1 MCKQVGP
8 AKVCNS
14 ENKSENKASRSP
26 TASPKKSVSELLG
39 ENNKSKASRSPTAPS
54 KKSVPELVGDNKSRS
69 RSRSSTPSKKQAEAE
84 ERAAFRGAK
93 FDKAGFCINHSKV
106 QLANP
111 IHGDDG
117 KIVYQELKTFCRS
130 CQSAKH
136 KSKRGTSLSGGTVR
150 EAPRRPNMSPGKK
163 SSTRSRSR
171 SIERKKKPVFSTPF
185 DEKGRCH
192 YHKNVQL
199 AGKKM
204 TGGWKVIYPICP
216 KCSKLLFVHIDCILF
231 AEMESLTLHCLLHS
245 SGRQVGRRW

>member
-8 AKVCNS
+8 AKVWNN

-26 TASPKKSVSELLG
+26 TASPKKSIS
-39 ENNKSKASRSPTAPS
+39 
-54 KKSVPELVGDNKSRS
+54 ELVGESKGKSRS

-111 IHGDDG
+111 IRGDDG

-171 SIERKKKPVFSTPF
+171 SIERKRKPVFSTPF

-216 KCSKLLFVHIDCILF
+216 KCSKSLLC
-231 AEMESLTLHCLLHS
+231 TY
-245 SGRQVGRRW
+245 

>member
-8 AKVCNS
+8 AKVWNS
-14 ENKSENKASRSP
+14 ESKSENKASRSP
-26 TASPKKSVSELLG
+26 TASPKKSVSELLA
-39 ENNKSKASRSPTAPS
+39 ENKCKASRSPTAPS
-54 KKSVPELVGDNKSRS
+54 KKSIPELVGENRGRNRS

-84 ERAAFRGAK
+84 EQAAFRGAK

-111 IHGDDG
+111 IRGDDG
-117 KIVYQELKTFCRS
+117 KVVYQELKTFCRS

-150 EAPRRPNMSPGKK
+150 EAPRRPNLSPGK

-216 KCSKLLFVHIDCILF
+216 KCSKSPSLYLLIVFF
-231 AEMESLTLHCLLHS
+231 LLK
-245 SGRQVGRRW
+245 

>member
-8 AKVCNS
+8 AKVWNS

-39 ENNKSKASRSPTAPS
+39 ESK
-54 KKSVPELVGDNKSRS
+54 GKSRS

-117 KIVYQELKTFCRS
+117 NIVYQELKTFCRS

-171 SIERKKKPVFSTPF
+171 SIERKRKPEFSTPF

-192 YHKNVQL
+192 YHKNVQ
-199 AGKKM
+199 
-204 TGGWKVIYPICP
+204 I
-216 KCSKLLFVHIDCILF
+216 
-231 AEMESLTLHCLLHS
+231 
-245 SGRQVGRRW
+245 GRAHV